1 MSCSKDSTVKYLID
15 KKLVKPNMELYTPL
29 PTERLSKTID
39 SLTKIDK
46 DKYNVDMGKLFNIR
60 FREVSRGNYLT
71 LGSSS
76 IVSKIR
82 LEPNEA
88 AFEAIDRSKA
98 QEDNKLEK
106 ELNDKRYDVMGKHN
120 TEFVKIQEEGNYIV
134 NDDGDIVVPSSLPQ
148 INVRC

>member
-39 SLTKIDK
+39 SLTKIAK